1 MCWGANFLFIKSS
14 NEVMENTF
22 KDGKKTYKAV
32 FNSDKNKGLDEFLNK
47 NVYSKIS
54 KGDKFF
60 LVDFSPVSIFSDKEF
75 LNVVKS
81 EKRYEKTPFLYLVFS
96 YIRNYIVRSADN
108 LLSFSGVVEQFDWRI
123 FIFEKT

>member
-1 MCWGANFLFIKSS
+1 
-14 NEVMENTF
+14 MENTF

-60 LVDFSPVSIFSDKEF
+60 LVDFSPVSIFSE
-75 LNVVKS
+75 
-81 EKRYEKTPFLYLVFS
+81 
-96 YIRNYIVRSADN
+96 
-108 LLSFSGVVEQFDWRI
+108 
-123 FIFEKT
+123 